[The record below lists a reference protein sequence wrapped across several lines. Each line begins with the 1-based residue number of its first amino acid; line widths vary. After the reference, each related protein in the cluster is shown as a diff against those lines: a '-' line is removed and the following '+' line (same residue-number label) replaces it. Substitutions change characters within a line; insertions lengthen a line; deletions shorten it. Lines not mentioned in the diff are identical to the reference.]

1 MTNGKIRRKT
11 NRAQLPIK
19 TRAFIQSRMKSRL
32 LRPDLHPAPE
42 SINDD
47 TARDS
52 DASPTQYAEQRTE
65 EQVRQLRARTLY
77 RTRQAARYVADK
89 LHTQRTQ
96 REEFPPA
103 APARARKA
111 TAAQPKYI
119 NPIKK
124 KPPRMAN
131 TARKTASTTRTTA
144 QTVQRLKQD
153 LQVAT
158 RAAAKAAKATYRV
171 IKEAVKA
178 ITAAVSKLAS
188 VIAAGGWVSVVI
200 LIVLLIVIAVLCSPI
215 GIFYANETAEGQPM
229 TEAIA
234 SINTAFYEEI
244 WRQIDY
250 VREVSTYDS
259 FQVVYDG
266 DLDGDSLVVNNWIDV
281 LGVYAVLM
289 TMDEQQAT
297 DVVTVTPDKIDALR
311 RIFSEMN
318 AVEYA
323 TETQTTQTEV
333 EINGKTQV
341 IEHINLTLHIYLT
354 SLSYL
359 QAADLYWFTAEERA
373 MLHDLMRPE
382 FVTLFA
388 NLLGTDPYGGT
399 APSVI
404 LNNLPANAKGS
415 AIVQAALTKV
425 GCKYVWGSRGPDTFD
440 CSGFVYWCLK
450 QAGISSADALR
461 TSAAGQAQYC
471 VERGWTISRDQLQPG
486 DLIFWQNAACTKGDR
501 WNEIHHTGIYIGDGK
516 VIEAS
521 SSKGCVVIRNIW
533 SSQSYPIAYLARI
546 P

>member
-1 MTNGKIRRKT
+1 M
-11 NRAQLPIK
+11 
-19 TRAFIQSRMKSRL
+19 
-32 LRPDLHPAPE
+32 
-42 SINDD
+42 
-47 TARDS
+47 
-52 DASPTQYAEQRTE
+52 
-65 EQVRQLRARTLY
+65 
-77 RTRQAARYVADK
+77 
-89 LHTQRTQ
+89 
-96 REEFPPA
+96 
-103 APARARKA
+103 
-111 TAAQPKYI
+111 
-119 NPIKK
+119 
-124 KPPRMAN
+124 
-131 TARKTASTTRTTA
+131 STTIAIANQKGGVGKTCTTLNLGIGLA
-144 QTVQRLKQD
+144 MKG
-153 LQVAT
+153 
-158 RAAAKAAKATYRV
+158 
-171 IKEAVKA
+171 KE
-178 ITAAVSKLAS
+178 
-188 VIAAGGWVSVVI
+188 
-200 LIVLLIVIAVLCSPI
+200 VLLIDLDPQANLTMSLGWTNPDEQATTISTLLHKT
-215 GIFYANETAEGQPM
+215 ANEQAIEPGEGILRHPEGVDLIPSSIQLSGYEANLLGEFGRESVLRQYIDGVRPLYDYILIDCMPSLNILTINALVAADSVLIPTQPQFFSTAGLQMLFQTIHRVQRKLNPELRIEG
-229 TEAIA
+229 
-234 SINTAFYEEI
+234 
-244 WRQIDY
+244 
-250 VREVSTYDS
+250 V
-259 FQVVYDG
+259 
-266 DLDGDSLVVNNWIDV
+266 LV
-281 LGVYAVLM
+281 
-289 TMDEQQAT
+289 TMMDKQQAT

-323 TETQTTQTEV
+323 TETQTPQTEV

>member
-1 MTNGKIRRKT
+1 M
-11 NRAQLPIK
+11 
-19 TRAFIQSRMKSRL
+19 
-32 LRPDLHPAPE
+32 
-42 SINDD
+42 
-47 TARDS
+47 
-52 DASPTQYAEQRTE
+52 
-65 EQVRQLRARTLY
+65 
-77 RTRQAARYVADK
+77 
-89 LHTQRTQ
+89 
-96 REEFPPA
+96 
-103 APARARKA
+103 
-111 TAAQPKYI
+111 
-119 NPIKK
+119 
-124 KPPRMAN
+124 
-131 TARKTASTTRTTA
+131 STTIAIANQKGAVGKTCTTLNLGIGLA
-144 QTVQRLKQD
+144 LKG
-153 LQVAT
+153 
-158 RAAAKAAKATYRV
+158 
-171 IKEAVKA
+171 KE
-178 ITAAVSKLAS
+178 
-188 VIAAGGWVSVVI
+188 
-200 LIVLLIVIAVLCSPI
+200 VLLIDLDPQANLTMSLGWTNPDEQATTISTLLHKT
-215 GIFYANETAEGQPM
+215 ANEQAIEPGEGILRHPEGVDLIPSSIQLSGYEANLLGEFGRESVLRQYIDGVRPLYDYILIDCMPSLNILTINALVAADSVLIPTQPQFFSTAGLQMLFQTIHRVQRKLNPELRIEG
-229 TEAIA
+229 
-234 SINTAFYEEI
+234 
-244 WRQIDY
+244 
-250 VREVSTYDS
+250 V
-259 FQVVYDG
+259 
-266 DLDGDSLVVNNWIDV
+266 LVT
-281 LGVYAVLM
+281 M
-289 TMDEQQAT
+289 MDEQQAT

-359 QAADLYWFTAEERA
+359 QAADLCWFTAEERA

>member
-1 MTNGKIRRKT
+1 M
-11 NRAQLPIK
+11 
-19 TRAFIQSRMKSRL
+19 
-32 LRPDLHPAPE
+32 
-42 SINDD
+42 
-47 TARDS
+47 
-52 DASPTQYAEQRTE
+52 
-65 EQVRQLRARTLY
+65 
-77 RTRQAARYVADK
+77 
-89 LHTQRTQ
+89 
-96 REEFPPA
+96 
-103 APARARKA
+103 
-111 TAAQPKYI
+111 
-119 NPIKK
+119 
-124 KPPRMAN
+124 
-131 TARKTASTTRTTA
+131 STTIAIANQKGGVGKTCTTLNLGIGLA
-144 QTVQRLKQD
+144 LKG
-153 LQVAT
+153 
-158 RAAAKAAKATYRV
+158 
-171 IKEAVKA
+171 KE
-178 ITAAVSKLAS
+178 
-188 VIAAGGWVSVVI
+188 
-200 LIVLLIVIAVLCSPI
+200 VLLIDLDPQANLTMSLGWTNPDEQATTISTLLHKT
-215 GIFYANETAEGQPM
+215 ANEQAIEPGEGILRHPEGVDLIPSSIQLSGYEANLLGEFGRESVLRQYIDGVRPLYDYILIDCMPSLNILTINALVAADSVLIPTQPQFFSTAGLQMLFQTIHRVQRKLNPELRIEG
-229 TEAIA
+229 
-234 SINTAFYEEI
+234 
-244 WRQIDY
+244 
-250 VREVSTYDS
+250 V
-259 FQVVYDG
+259 
-266 DLDGDSLVVNNWIDV
+266 LVT
-281 LGVYAVLM
+281 M
-289 TMDEQQAT
+289 MDEQQAT

-354 SLSYL
+354 SMSYL

-382 FVTLFA
+382 FVTLFT

-440 CSGFVYWCLK
+440 CSGLVYWCLK

>member
-1 MTNGKIRRKT
+1 M
-11 NRAQLPIK
+11 
-19 TRAFIQSRMKSRL
+19 
-32 LRPDLHPAPE
+32 
-42 SINDD
+42 
-47 TARDS
+47 
-52 DASPTQYAEQRTE
+52 
-65 EQVRQLRARTLY
+65 
-77 RTRQAARYVADK
+77 
-89 LHTQRTQ
+89 
-96 REEFPPA
+96 
-103 APARARKA
+103 
-111 TAAQPKYI
+111 
-119 NPIKK
+119 
-124 KPPRMAN
+124 
-131 TARKTASTTRTTA
+131 STTIAIANQKGGVGKTCTTLNLGIGLA
-144 QTVQRLKQD
+144 LKG
-153 LQVAT
+153 
-158 RAAAKAAKATYRV
+158 
-171 IKEAVKA
+171 KE
-178 ITAAVSKLAS
+178 
-188 VIAAGGWVSVVI
+188 
-200 LIVLLIVIAVLCSPI
+200 VLLIDLDPQANLTMSLGWTNPDEQATTISTLLHKT
-215 GIFYANETAEGQPM
+215 ANEQAIEPGEGILRHPEGVDLIPSSIQLSGYEANLLGEFGRESVLRQYIDGVRPLYDYILIDCMPSLNILTINALVAADSVLIPTQPQFFSTAGLQMLFQTIHRVQRKLNPELRIEG
-229 TEAIA
+229 
-234 SINTAFYEEI
+234 
-244 WRQIDY
+244 
-250 VREVSTYDS
+250 V
-259 FQVVYDG
+259 
-266 DLDGDSLVVNNWIDV
+266 LVT
-281 LGVYAVLM
+281 M
-289 TMDEQQAT
+289 MDEQQAT

-359 QAADLYWFTAEERA
+359 QAADFYWFTAEERA

>member
-1 MTNGKIRRKT
+1 M
-11 NRAQLPIK
+11 
-19 TRAFIQSRMKSRL
+19 
-32 LRPDLHPAPE
+32 
-42 SINDD
+42 
-47 TARDS
+47 
-52 DASPTQYAEQRTE
+52 
-65 EQVRQLRARTLY
+65 
-77 RTRQAARYVADK
+77 
-89 LHTQRTQ
+89 
-96 REEFPPA
+96 
-103 APARARKA
+103 
-111 TAAQPKYI
+111 
-119 NPIKK
+119 
-124 KPPRMAN
+124 
-131 TARKTASTTRTTA
+131 STTIAIANQKGGVGKTCTTLNLGIGLA
-144 QTVQRLKQD
+144 LKG
-153 LQVAT
+153 
-158 RAAAKAAKATYRV
+158 
-171 IKEAVKA
+171 KE
-178 ITAAVSKLAS
+178 
-188 VIAAGGWVSVVI
+188 
-200 LIVLLIVIAVLCSPI
+200 VLLIDLDPQANLTMSLGWTNPDEQATTISTLLHKT
-215 GIFYANETAEGQPM
+215 ANEQAIEPGEGILRHPEGVDLIPSSIQLSGYEANLLGEFGRESVLRQYIDGVRPLYDYILIDCMPSLNILTINALVAADSVLIPTQPQFFSTAGLQMLFQTIHRVQRKLNPELRIEG
-229 TEAIA
+229 
-234 SINTAFYEEI
+234 
-244 WRQIDY
+244 
-250 VREVSTYDS
+250 V
-259 FQVVYDG
+259 
-266 DLDGDSLVVNNWIDV
+266 LVT
-281 LGVYAVLM
+281 M
-289 TMDEQQAT
+289 MDEQQAT

-388 NLLGTDPYGGT
+388 NLLGTNPYGGT